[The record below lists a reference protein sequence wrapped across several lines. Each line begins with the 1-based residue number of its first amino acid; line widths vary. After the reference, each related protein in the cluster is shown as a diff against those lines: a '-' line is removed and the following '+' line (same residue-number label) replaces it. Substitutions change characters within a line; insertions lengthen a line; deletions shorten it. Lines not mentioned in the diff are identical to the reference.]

1 MAYHTSAGIV
11 LRPLCTKGD
20 RELDQNDLAIYQAIA
35 EIAQEITGY
44 PTKSVFESMT
54 YDPQKPPVGS
64 HLEWVYETLGVLAF
78 ETELWDMRARAG
90 IPWRTPQQMR
100 ALPEKDREEDGLK
113 LLKWQDEKLEGKL
126 FNNWRPF
133 DHPQLGEIE
142 IGGWE
147 PKMGRQNP
155 PVSFLEEECKKN
167 AEFNLTRASIAPRLV
182 IEKAEAEVLADG
194 VYKIEAVVKNEG
206 YLATNVT
213 AQAIKMKQ
221 AKPVKVTLEGA
232 CEAGKTCC
240 DEATARVGSAVIGV
254 ATTEG
259 VAPCPAFI
267 VSGKAEQEI
276 GHLGGRAGGGD
287 IKAKLTWVVRAAKG
301 SKVTVVARTPR
312 AGKAKAEVLLE

>member
-1 MAYHTSAGIV
+1 
-11 LRPLCTKGD
+11 
-20 RELDQNDLAIYQAIA
+20 
-35 EIAQEITGY
+35 
-44 PTKSVFESMT
+44 
-54 YDPQKPPVGS
+54 
-64 HLEWVYETLGVLAF
+64 VLAF

-126 FNNWRPF
+126 FNNWRAF
-133 DHPQLGEIE
+133 NHPQLGEVE

-155 PVSFLEEECKKN
+155 PVSLLEEECKKN
-167 AEFNLTRASIAPRLV
+167 AEFNLARASIAPRLV
-182 IEKAEAEVLADG
+182 IEKAAAEVLADG

-240 DEATARVGSAVIGV
+240 AEATARVGSAVVGV